1 MDRWMDE
8 FHKSKRAVSN
18 GGLPIRRC
26 PQKWGRGLRDG
37 MTESSLRLLVLRYQL
52 DRSQGWG
59 GWVLVGRGR
68 WDCPGSVRTIFRG
81 APGRGFPRGCPSLLP
96 PPGR

>member
-8 FHKSKRAVSN
+8 FHKSKRAVPN

-59 GWVLVGRGR
+59 GGFWWAGGDGTAQGVSAPSSEEPQGG
-68 WDCPGSVRTIFRG
+68 GS
-81 APGRGFPRGCPSLLP
+81 
-96 PPGR
+96 